1 MLKRI
6 FDLRANYWPHLQ
18 QRDYTGE
25 TTRNALNRW
34 EQNKVVPIQTQI
46 CQTFQPAKFY
56 GNILKSAIGESHI
69 REAGHPA
76 KKSGYIFQL
85 Q

>member
-1 MLKRI
+1 VLKRI

-34 EQNKVVPIQTQI
+34 EQNKVVPIQAQI
-46 CQTFQPAKFY
+46 GQTFQPAKFY
-56 GNILKSAIGESHI
+56 GNILKSAIGESHV
-69 REAGHPA
+69 REVGHPA
-76 KKSGYIFQL
+76 KESGYIFQL
-85 Q
+85 